1 MLTKYLLGYN
11 IRCIQNIFGVDI
23 MIYIVFTISIVLLF
37 VIFRRYFPVKNVPYE
52 SKIQSVQEVI
62 IDIRDYNIADK
73 NPFKG
78 SINIPVA
85 YIERYHEEIPR
96 DKVHLIVNDELEKN
110 IGVRMLR
117 KKGIRVTSYS
127 VM

>member
-1 MLTKYLLGYN
+1 MT
-11 IRCIQNIFGVDI
+11 
-23 MIYIVFTISIVLLF
+23 YIVITISIALLLLF
-37 VIFRRYFPVKNVPYE
+37 LRRYFPVKNVPYE
-52 SKIQSVQEVI
+52 SEVQEVQDVI
-62 IDIRDYNIADK
+62 LDIRDYNIADK
-73 NPFKG
+73 NLLKG

-96 DKVHLIVNDELEKN
+96 ENVHLVVQNELEKN

-117 KKGIRVTSYS
+117 KKGINVRSYS

>member
-1 MLTKYLLGYN
+1 ML
-11 IRCIQNIFGVDI
+11 
-23 MIYIVFTISIVLLF
+23 
-37 VIFRRYFPVKNVPYE
+37 VIFTLSLVLAFLLIRRYLPVKNVPYE
-52 SKIQSVQEVI
+52 GKVEEVQEVI
-62 IDIRDYNIADK
+62 VDIRDYNISDK
-73 NPFKG
+73 NPLEG

-96 DKVHLIVNDELEKN
+96 DKVHLVVHDELEKN

-117 KKGIRVTSYS
+117 KKGIQVISYS